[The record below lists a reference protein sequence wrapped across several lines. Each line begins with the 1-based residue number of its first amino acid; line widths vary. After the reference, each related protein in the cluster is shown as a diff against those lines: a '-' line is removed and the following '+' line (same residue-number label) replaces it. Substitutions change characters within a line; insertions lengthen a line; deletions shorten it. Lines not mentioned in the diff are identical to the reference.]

1 MPRNLQRHH
10 PAISSGEEF
19 NFGANN
25 SNSDVSDTE
34 HIPAPAE
41 DAWQAV
47 VLGPNASCRQFEEV
61 YHPFFNIF
69 NMV

>member
-1 MPRNLQRHH
+1 MPGNLRRHH

-19 NFGANN
+19 NFGADD

-34 HIPAPAE
+34 HIHGLAE

-47 VLGPNASCRQFEEV
+47 VLGPNASRRQFEEV
-61 YHPFFNIF
+61 YLPLF